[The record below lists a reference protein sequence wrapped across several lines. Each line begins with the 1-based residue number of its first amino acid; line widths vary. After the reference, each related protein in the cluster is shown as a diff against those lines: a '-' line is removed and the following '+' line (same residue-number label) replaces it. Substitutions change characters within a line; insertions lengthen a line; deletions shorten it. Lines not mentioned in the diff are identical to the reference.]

1 MSRTIDVRNEMRKL
15 ADRKPVHAAAG
26 AGALATDTLRE
37 LPGRFAR
44 WRAEASVGTLSARA
58 SEVVQTARARAV
70 TEYDK
75 LARRG
80 KQALNGEAT
89 HGRGALNGKSS
100 RAREAKD

>member
-1 MSRTIDVRNEMRKL
+1 MDVSANKG
-15 ADRKPVHAAAG
+15 DPDG
-26 AGALATDTLRE
+26 AYVVGVD
-37 LPGRFAR
+37 F
-44 WRAEASVGTLSARA
+44 GTLSARA